1 MRHAELKSRL
11 VDAALAAPGAASS
24 ELRQAALAMAARLG
38 GGSAAGR
45 GTAATLPADL
55 RPYVDKVARHAYRV
69 TDTDIIALR
78 RAGHSEDAVFE
89 ITIAA
94 ALGAALGRLER
105 GLAAL
110 SSPPERQT

>member
-1 MRHAELKSRL
+1 MRHADLQQRL
-11 VDAALAAPGAASS
+11 RDAVLDAPGQAG
-24 ELRQAALAMAARLG
+24 ELRRAAFARAARLSGSGTG
-38 GGSAAGR
+38 GQPSAA
-45 GTAATLPADL
+45 LPPAL
-55 RPYVDKVARHAYRV
+55 TPYVDKVARHAYQV
-69 TDTDIIALR
+69 TDADIIALR